1 MRVPPTS
8 FHAEELK
15 TWVDDSEARQIVLI
29 LDSCFAGA
37 FGDLRQR
44 GSKSRIALLSAGA
57 TEYAHEGEG
66 SLDYATSSSFAAA
79 FFQGIETGQADNDL
93 NGLISVREAFDYASA
108 SMRRQGVAQVP
119 QMRAAGVGDLI
130 LARAPERPEDIPK
143 DIDALLRNRIPQ
155 ARELAV
161 EQLRGWLSSGER
173 NKIRVAEPV
182 LRALRNDP
190 DERVAQ
196 RAGRALLAYADK
208 RDSPAGESE
217 TARLAVA
224 TDDPVWYQRAIYY
237 EIWVRA
243 FADANG
249 DGIGDLE
256 GIRNRL
262 PYLQSLGVNCLI
274 LSPIFNSPLEDDGYD
289 ISDFGSIH
297 PDLGSADD
305 LTDLVL
311 AAHRLNIR
319 IVLDVVLNHTS
330 REHPWFLASRSD
342 PLGPYGDYYVWA
354 DTDSLYAEA
363 AVGGLSPKD
372 NSWTFDSMRKQY
384 YWHRF

>member
-1 MRVPPTS
+1 MSGRYNHPEFRQLESPTKDAETLRRVLANPALGAFKCETLLNRDAATIRSVAYDFFASAQPEDFLLFHFSGHGRKDASGRLYLCTIDTDPMRVPPTS

-217 TARLAVA
+217 TAHLAVA

-262 PYLQSLGVNCLI
+262 PYL
-274 LSPIFNSPLEDDGYD
+274 
-289 ISDFGSIH
+289 
-297 PDLGSADD
+297 
-305 LTDLVL
+305 
-311 AAHRLNIR
+311 
-319 IVLDVVLNHTS
+319 
-330 REHPWFLASRSD
+330 
-342 PLGPYGDYYVWA
+342 
-354 DTDSLYAEA
+354 
-363 AVGGLSPKD
+363 
-372 NSWTFDSMRKQY
+372 
-384 YWHRF
+384 